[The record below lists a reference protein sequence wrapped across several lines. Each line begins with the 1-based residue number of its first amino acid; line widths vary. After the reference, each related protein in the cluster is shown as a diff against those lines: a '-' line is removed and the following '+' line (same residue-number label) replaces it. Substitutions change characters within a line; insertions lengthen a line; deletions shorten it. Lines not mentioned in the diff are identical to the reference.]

1 MPAQAV
7 FTLRMDVKLAGR
19 LDRERRALAVT
30 DGFKLS
36 RSKYIVRVL
45 KQHFDTTDNDMRPAP
60 PAVARV
66 GDST

>member
-19 LDRERRALAVT
+19 LDRERRALAVA

-45 KQHFDTTDNDMRPAP
+45 KQHFDTADNDMRPAP
-60 PAVARV
+60 PVVARA